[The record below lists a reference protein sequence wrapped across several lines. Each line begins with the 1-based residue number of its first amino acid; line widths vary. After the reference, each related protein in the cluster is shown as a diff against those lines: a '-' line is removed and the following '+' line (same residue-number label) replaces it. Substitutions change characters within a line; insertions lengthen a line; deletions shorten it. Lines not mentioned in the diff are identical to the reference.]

1 MTESYCSLRLKPYEW
16 VQTIDRYPDIKVEGR
31 RLRLKARVEPDHRL
45 LLSSK
50 EELSNLNV
58 DLLIFG
64 LDPSQV
70 NKEPLKAGFGLFNY
84 RESVAALATHIGGW
98 FCLEPESYAEL
109 WNQVREGGYSDCRM
123 ELVVEPVEFIGVEWE
138 WDVVGN
144 FGLFITSVSIDFTRK
159 SVFENRT
166 KKKLGLWL
174 HRSKFLV
181 MNFAKLPSVPRQILK
196 DISRP
201 PNSASRED

>member
-1 MTESYCSLRLKPYEW
+1 MTKSSCSICLKPYEW

-31 RLRLKARVEPDHRL
+31 RLRLKARVEPGHRL
-45 LLSSK
+45 LLSNT

-58 DLLIFG
+58 DLMIFG

-70 NKEPLKAGFGLFNY
+70 NKKPLKTGFGLFIY
-84 RESVAALATHIGGW
+84 RESVVALETHISGW

-123 ELVVEPVEFIGVEWE
+123 ELDIEPVGFNGVDWE

-159 SVFENRT
+159 PVSENRT
-166 KKKLGLWL
+166 KKKLGRWW
-174 HRSKFLV
+174 HRSNLH
-181 MNFAKLPSVPRQILK
+181 
-196 DISRP
+196 D
-201 PNSASRED
+201 D